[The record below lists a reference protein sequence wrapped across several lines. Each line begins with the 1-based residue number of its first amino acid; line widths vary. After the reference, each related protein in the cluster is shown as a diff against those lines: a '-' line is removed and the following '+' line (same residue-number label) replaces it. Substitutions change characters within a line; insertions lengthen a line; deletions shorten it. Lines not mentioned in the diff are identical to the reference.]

1 MGTGKVSTWYRL
13 TVPRFFPLL
22 SLDLPLGNTLSRIA
36 PANNLY
42 FDYEAL
48 EISRNYIPWHEF
60 VFLVCFVRS
69 RDVVQFRRSQKCGLH
84 LGPGD
89 ERLSLGAICGAVN
102 ARAATEM
109 EGR

>member
-60 VFLVCFVRS
+60 FFFWCVLSAHGTWSSSGGRK
-69 RDVVQFRRSQKCGLH
+69 KCGL
-84 LGPGD
+84 GTRD
-89 ERLSLGAICGAVN
+89 
-102 ARAATEM
+102 
-109 EGR
+109 

>member
-60 VFLVCFVRS
+60 VFFGVFCPLTGRGPVPAVAKNAVWGRETKFGRNMWCSKRA
-69 RDVVQFRRSQKCGLH
+69 RRH
-84 LGPGD
+84 
-89 ERLSLGAICGAVN
+89 
-102 ARAATEM
+102 
-109 EGR
+109 

>member
-22 SLDLPLGNTLSRIA
+22 SLDLPLGNTPSRIA
-36 PANNLY
+36 PANSLY

-69 RDVVQFRRSQKCGLH
+69 RDVVQFRRSQKMRS
-84 LGPGD
+84 GD